1 MALNLPAIS
10 LRIRCTRLR
19 LAASWP
25 ALLLLAALPAVAGCE
40 TAPMPEVAVD
50 EEAPPDWIQA
60 RLEAIKAIYSLTPE
74 GERFLE
80 EHDLRWM
87 RGEPGWFGSF
97 GYGRWTG
104 VGESRL
110 GPIMHE
116 LGHAYWGAFEVTG
129 RDDLSWDDQD
139 SRHESSAIL
148 QLHADLIAF
157 MAQPPDRYEPLR
169 ERLRNLPD
177 VQLGDESGLLHF
189 GEADLVHTTGGNL
202 HLLPPILHKYF
213 DGYLREG
220 EFDSW
225 FEALEWYQGL
235 SHEDSR
241 AAAVYFGLDHLDFD
255 LYGDLEPAE
264 DSSLPEG
271 IAALVG
277 REERQRL
284 EDFAVQFD
292 IVTGLEERDGR
303 RIALEMQFL
312 RGYLEDKLALR
323 KSYPDALSSIADAA
337 PAAADLE
344 LVLDAFAEL
353 EGKPVDER
361 ADLLG
366 PRMEEPIFSVFW
378 PLVGRETL
386 MELHARGIP
395 PQDTE
400 SAERTTDAQVE
411 RLAIAADAAVAILQR
426 ARDDLNVGVR
436 DLEALLRDV
445 LERNDRDAGLVLELA
460 LAADPELAKDV
471 VVHLDHALVRELLAE
486 EPGILRQ
493 LLEPERLLPLLG
505 ITADAD
511 ADDLASGIQ
520 ELMQAA
526 SGNYRTDRPYLSTVY
541 ELVAERGRSRPD
553 EALDVMIESGL
564 FLEVMLRERPRETI
578 AILASDHEKA
588 AALIAG
594 TTGHGRTPQGMIH
607 AVIFEEPA
615 LAARLVDVL
624 EPMHPEAAREA
635 LVQFAYDSHRKA
647 SLPSLR
653 VSPEND
659 GAFILALA
667 DLQGDHR
674 VSESMA
680 EAIAS
685 YEVFVADG
693 TAPPDFLDAYAAT
706 LEEAAA
712 SQADAA
718 DSERLRRIAREA
730 FALAGEG

>member
-1 MALNLPAIS
+1 MNLPAIS
-10 LRIRCTRLR
+10 LRTRCTRLR
-19 LAASWP
+19 LAASLP
-25 ALLLLAALPAVAGCE
+25 ALLLLAVLPAVAGCE
-40 TAPMPEVAVD
+40 TAPTPEVAAD
-50 EEAPPDWIQA
+50 EESPPDWIQA
-60 RLEAIKAIYSLTPE
+60 RLEAIKAVYNLTPE

-116 LGHAYWGAFEVTG
+116 VGHAYWGAFDVTG
-129 RDDLSWDDQD
+129 RDDLSWDDPD
-139 SRHESSAIL
+139 GRHESSAIL

-157 MAQPPDRYEPLR
+157 MAQPPDQYEPLR

-202 HLLPPILHKYF
+202 HLLPPVLRKYF
-213 DGYLREG
+213 DGFLAG
-220 EFDSW
+220 GSFGSW
-225 FEALEWYQGL
+225 YEALEWYQGL
-235 SHEDSR
+235 SHEDARS
-241 AAAVYFGLDHLDFD
+241 AAVYFGLDHLDFE
-255 LYGDLEPAE
+255 LYRDLEPAV
-264 DSSLPEG
+264 DTSLTEG
-271 IAALVG
+271 IAALVE

-284 EDFAVQFD
+284 EDFAIQFD
-292 IVTGLEERDGR
+292 IVTGLEELDGR
-303 RIALEMQFL
+303 RVALEMQFL
-312 RGYLEDKLALR
+312 RGYLEDKLALHKR
-323 KSYPDALSSIADAA
+323 YPDALSGIADAA

-344 LVLDAFAEL
+344 RVLDAFAEL
-353 EGKPVDER
+353 EGRPLDER

-378 PLVGRETL
+378 PLVGRKTL

-395 PQDTE
+395 PQDTDA
-400 SAERTTDAQVE
+400 AERTTDAQVE
-411 RLAIAADAAVAILQR
+411 RLATAADAAVAILQR
-426 ARDDLNVGVR
+426 ARDDLSVGVR

-471 VVHLDHALVRELLAE
+471 VVHLDHDLVRELLAE

-493 LLEPERLLPLLG
+493 LLEPDLLLPLLG

-511 ADDLASGIQ
+511 AADLASGIR

-541 ELVAERGRSRPD
+541 ELVAERGRTRPD
-553 EALDVMIESGL
+553 EALEVIIESGL
-564 FLEVMLRERPRETI
+564 FLEVMLRELPSETI
-578 AILASDHEKA
+578 TILASDHDRA
-588 AALIAG
+588 AALVAG

-615 LAARLVDVL
+615 LAAQLVDIL
-624 EPMHPEAAREA
+624 GQSHPEAAREA

-647 SLPSLR
+647 ALPSLR

-667 DLQGDHR
+667 DMQSDRR
-674 VSESMA
+674 VAESMA
-680 EAIAS
+680 EAIAV
-685 YEVFVADG
+685 YEALVADEA
-693 TAPPDFLDAYAAT
+693 APLDFLDAYAAT

-712 SQADAA
+712 AQADAA
-718 DSERLRRIAREA
+718 DGERLRSIVRVA